1 MDPASTARGK
11 ACYVT
16 RDRDPAVVDVVRRCR
31 FEVAVVHP
39 AEAARRREA
48 PQFLLIDADCAP
60 DSDGA
65 ARLLDSFRTA
75 GSQVFLLGT
84 AEEQPAWSTWVRSGE
99 AIFLRRPVA
108 GGYLEALLR
117 DIQGELPT
125 GRAPD
130 VAPVAL
136 DQFGLLLG
144 SSGPM
149 RELYRLLRKA
159 AATDASV
166 CIHGESG
173 TGKELAARSIH
184 AFSPRS
190 EEPFCAINCGAI
202 PSELVESELFGHERG
217 SFSGAE
223 RRHAGLFERA
233 GRGTVLLDEIT
244 EMPEDTQVKLLRVL
258 ESGSFRRVGGEADHP
273 WHARLITATN
283 RDPDEAL
290 AEGRLREDLYYRI
303 RQLTVPV
310 PPLRERGEDA
320 VALARC
326 FMAEYAERSGRPVRL
341 GEDAEALL
349 RRYHWPGNVREL
361 RHVVLSACR
370 LCRSVITPA
379 QLPALQPV
387 PDTPEKGLGIAP
399 GMTVAEAERRLILA
413 TLEAEGGDRK
423 RAAQR
428 LGISVRTLY
437 NRLRVYRAAGE
448 DA

>member
-1 MDPASTARGK
+1 MDPASTVRRG

-16 RDRDPAVVDVVRRCR
+16 RDRDPGVVDVVRKCR
-31 FEVAVVHP
+31 FEVAVVDP
-39 AEAARRREA
+39 TEAPVGPEA
-48 PQFLLIDADCAP
+48 PQLLLIDADCAADA
-60 DSDGA
+60 DSA

-75 GSQVFLLGT
+75 GSQVFLLGST
-84 AEEQPAWSTWVRSGE
+84 GEQHAWSTWVRSGE

-108 GGYLEALLR
+108 GDYLEALLR
-117 DIQGELPT
+117 DIQGEIPT

-130 VAPVAL
+130 IAPVAL

-159 AATDASV
+159 AAMDASI

-190 EEPFCAINCGAI
+190 DEPFCAINCGAI

-233 GRGTVLLDEIT
+233 GHGTVLLDEIT

-258 ESGSFRRVGGEADHP
+258 ESGRFRRVGGEADQG

-283 RDPDEAL
+283 RDPDEAV
-290 AEGRLREDLYYRI
+290 ADGRLREDLYYRI
-303 RQLTVPV
+303 RQLTVHV

-379 QLPALQPV
+379 HLPALQPA
-387 PDTPEKGLGIAP
+387 PETPREGLGIAP

-413 TLEAEGGDRK
+413 TLAAEDGDRQ
-423 RAAQR
+423 RAAER

-437 NRLRVYRAAGE
+437 NRLRVSRAAGT
-448 DA
+448 AS

>member
-1 MDPASTARGK
+1 MDPASTARRR

-16 RDRDPAVVDVVRRCR
+16 RERDPGLIDVVRRCR
-31 FEVAVVHP
+31 FEIAVVHP
-39 AEAARRREA
+39 TEA
-48 PQFLLIDADCAP
+48 PVGPDAPQLLLIDADCAA
-60 DSDGA
+60 DSDSA
-65 ARLLDSFRTA
+65 ARLLDSFHTA
-75 GSQVFLLGT
+75 GSQVLLLGN
-84 AEEQPAWSTWVRSGE
+84 AGEQPAWSEWVRSGE

-108 GGYLEALLR
+108 GDYLEALLR
-117 DIQGELPT
+117 DIQGEIPT
-125 GRAPD
+125 GRAADIP
-130 VAPVAL
+130 PVAL

-149 RELYRLLRKA
+149 RELYLLLRKA

-233 GRGTVLLDEIT
+233 GGGTVLLDEIT

-258 ESGSFRRVGGEADHP
+258 ESGCFRRVGGETEHA

-283 RDPDEAL
+283 RDPGEAVG
-290 AEGRLREDLYYRI
+290 EGQLREDLYYRI
-303 RQLTVPV
+303 RQLVVPV

-379 QLPALQPV
+379 HLPALQPA
-387 PDTPEKGLGIAP
+387 PAAPGEGLGIVP

-413 TLEAEGGDRK
+413 TLEAERGDRR
-423 RAAQR
+423 RAAER

-437 NRLRVYRAAGE
+437 DRLRVYRAAGE
-448 DA
+448 AS